1 MRVTMLGSGSSQ
13 GVPRIG
19 PDWGRCDPREPRN
32 RRSRVSILVEEG
44 DTRLLV
50 DTGPDLRNQLLA
62 AEISWLTA
70 VLYTHSHADH
80 CHGIDD
86 LRPLFHAQRAEVDC
100 YMDAATEADLLHRFP
115 YVFAGKRGYPAT
127 ARAHP
132 IAEEMRFG
140 DLLVRP
146 FRQRHGG
153 IESIGYRFE
162 CDGKAVAYS
171 TDVKDFPEESWARL
185 SGLDLWIVD
194 ALRREPH
201 PTHSHL
207 AQSLRWIERARPRA
221 AWLTHMDQSMDYRE
235 LLRELPE
242 GVSPGWDGRIWDGHL
257 QNGHFRDGA
266 SGR

>member
-19 PDWGRCDPREPRN
+19 PDWGSCDPQEPKN
-32 RRSRVSILVEEG
+32 RRSRVAILVEAG
-44 DTRLLV
+44 GTRLLV

-62 AEISWLTA
+62 ANVSWVTA

-115 YVFAGKRGYPAT
+115 YVFAGRGGYPAT
-127 ARAHP
+127 ARAHR
-132 IAEEMRFG
+132 ISAAMRFG
-140 DLLVRP
+140 DLVVRP
-146 FRQRHGG
+146 FPQRHGQ

-162 CDGKAVAYS
+162 FRGKSVAYS
-171 TDVKDFPEESWARL
+171 TDVKDFPEESWKLL

-194 ALRREPH
+194 ALRRDPH

-207 AQSLRWIERARPRA
+207 SQSLHWVERARPRA
-221 AWLTHMDQSMDYRE
+221 AWLTHMDQSMDDQQ
-235 LLRELPE
+235 LARELPV
-242 GVSPGWDGRIWDGHL
+242 GVSPGWDGRIWDG
-257 QNGHFRDGA
+257 DAEEGA
-266 SGR
+266 TGG